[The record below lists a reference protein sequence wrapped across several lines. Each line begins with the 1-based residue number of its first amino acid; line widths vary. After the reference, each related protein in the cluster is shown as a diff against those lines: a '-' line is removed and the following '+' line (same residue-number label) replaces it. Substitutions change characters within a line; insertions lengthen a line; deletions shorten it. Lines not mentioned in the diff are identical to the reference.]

1 MKKVLIIA
9 ATAVAAT
16 FSMTSCVETN
26 ESASV
31 TALREAKVAQLQ
43 AMADQ
48 AQAMADQARWKA
60 MKDSI
65 DFAIKE
71 GASVAELEE
80 LLAKYQYDLLN
91 WQYQMQQKQNEMI
104 GNANAHIKNLYT
116 NYSNAIGD
124 LNDLKA
130 DLFSA
135 QVNLSMANAD
145 LLEAQTFVVQETARQ
160 NKIIEDAQAKIDA
173 YNAYAGVDRADIQAE
188 YDALQTQLTIANSDK
203 FAKGQLRQQALT
215 DATNNWIEKNYTLEL
230 IVDQT
235 SHNITDI
242 NRKEN
247 TVATLDAVYKIL
259 DTLLTEFSLE
269 PSRNHFSIADS
280 TDRLVYATET
290 YTRTL
295 SFPIYY
301 INYSDY
307 ESAVTTLKSDSARV
321 AGEIG
326 VPSNATA
333 TPPVTATGAYLALE
347 NAEDALEQY
356 EESTPAASQDAQQ
369 IASLKK
375 AITDAQADLLDLQSE
390 LAEIEN
396 NLKWLPEL
404 YADLED
410 ANDAYQAELN
420 TLDENELVVDYFN
433 ACVNYEN
440 ASRVYAELSAQNQV
454 LYDML
459 YTMGGRWNREEIVD
473 ENGNYVDVDNDNN
486 VPDYNW
492 VFVPHETGLIDVQAL
507 IDEQEKTIADAQAAI
522 EKLSQISSNF
532 KPDDP
537 GDLSTNEVAA
547 QFVVNY
553 LTEKIAQLEEQ
564 IAVQE
569 QIVADAKAALDAA
582 LSNEQGSAE

>member
-9 ATAVAAT
+9 AAAVAAT

-31 TALREAKVAQLQ
+31 TALREAKVAHLQ
-43 AMADQ
+43 ALADQ

-71 GASVAELEE
+71 GASAAKLEA
-80 LLAKYQYDLLN
+80 LLAQYQYDLLN

-104 GNANAHIKNLYT
+104 GNANAHINNLYT

-203 FAKGQLRQQALT
+203 FAKGQLRLQALN
-215 DATNNWIEKNYTLEL
+215 DANNWIEKNYTLEL
-230 IVDQT
+230 IGDQM
-235 SHNITDI
+235 SQNITDI

-259 DTLLTEFSLE
+259 DTLLTEFSLK
-269 PSRNHFSIADS
+269 PIRNYFNIADS

-290 YTRTL
+290 YTHTL

-307 ESAVTTLKSDSARV
+307 ESAVTALKSDSARV
-321 AGEIG
+321 TGEIG

-356 EESTPAASQDAQQ
+356 EENTPAASQDEQQ
-369 IASLKK
+369 IALLKK
-375 AITDAQADLLDLQSE
+375 AIADAQADLLTLQSE

-440 ASRVYAELSAQNQV
+440 ASRVYAELIAQNDV

-459 YTMGGRWNREEIVD
+459 YQSGGYWDQEPVLD
-473 ENGNYVDVDNDNN
+473 KNGNHLDLDDDGYY
-486 VPDYNW
+486 DYNW
-492 VFVPHETGLIDVQAL
+492 VFVPYETGLIDVQAL
-507 IDEQEKTIADAQAAI
+507 IDYQEKIIASAQAAI
-522 EKLSQISSNF
+522 EELSQISSNF
-532 KPDDP
+532 NPDDP

-564 IAVQE
+564 IAIQE

>member
-9 ATAVAAT
+9 AAAVAAT

-43 AMADQ
+43 ALAER
-48 AQAMADQARWKA
+48 AQAMADQARWQA

-71 GASVAELEE
+71 GASAAELEA
-80 LLAKYQYDLLN
+80 LLAQYQYDLLN

-104 GNANAHIKNLYT
+104 GNANAHINNLYT

-215 DATNNWIEKNYTLEL
+215 DANKWIEKNYTLEL
-230 IVDQT
+230 IEDQM
-235 SHNITDI
+235 SNNITDI

-247 TVATLDAVYKIL
+247 TVATLDAVYKLL
-259 DTLLTEFSLE
+259 DTLFTEFNLE
-269 PSRNHFSIADS
+269 PYRSNFSIADS

-290 YTRTL
+290 YTPTL
-295 SFPIYY
+295 SFPIYD

-307 ESAVTTLKSDSARV
+307 ESAVTSLKSDSARV

-333 TPPVTATGAYLALE
+333 TPPVTATGAYLDLE

-369 IASLKK
+369 IAMLKE
-375 AITDAQADLLDLQSE
+375 AIADAQAALLALQSE

-410 ANDAYQAELN
+410 ANEAYQAELN
-420 TLDENELVVDYFN
+420 TLDENELVVGYFN
-433 ACVNYEN
+433 ACVDYEN
-440 ASRVYAELSAQNQV
+440 ASRVYAELDAQRTA
-454 LYDML
+454 LFTML
-459 YTMGGRWNREEIVD
+459 YSGGYWEYVYD
-473 ENGNYVDVDNDNN
+473 GNGSPVIEDYVYDPNTDSYY
-486 VPDYNW
+486 PIYAM
-492 VFVPHETGLIDVQAL
+492 EYIGGSLIDVQAL
-507 IDEQEKTIADAQAAI
+507 INEEENKIAEAEAAI
-522 EKLSQISSNF
+522 EELSKISNTF
-532 KPDDP
+532 DPENP
-537 GDLSTNEVAA
+537 GDLSR
-547 QFVVNY
+547 
-553 LTEKIAQLEEQ
+553 
-564 IAVQE
+564 
-569 QIVADAKAALDAA
+569 
-582 LSNEQGSAE
+582 

>member
-9 ATAVAAT
+9 AAAVAAT

-43 AMADQ
+43 ALAER
-48 AQAMADQARWKA
+48 AQAMADQARWQA
-60 MKDSI
+60 MQDSI

-71 GASVAELEE
+71 GASAAELEA
-80 LLAKYQYDLLN
+80 LLAQYQYDLLN

-104 GNANAHIKNLYT
+104 GNANAHINNLYT

-124 LNDLKA
+124 LNELKA

-145 LLEAQTFVVQETARQ
+145 LLEAQTFVVQETAKQ

-215 DATNNWIEKNYTLEL
+215 DAKNWIEKNYTLEL
-230 IVDQT
+230 IVDQ
-235 SHNITDI
+235 SYNITDI

-269 PSRNHFSIADS
+269 PSRNSFSIADS
-280 TDRLVYATET
+280 TDRLVYATEI

-307 ESAVTTLKSDSARV
+307 ESAVTALKSDSARV

-333 TPPVTATGAYLALE
+333 TPPVTATGAYLTLE

-356 EESTPAASQDAQQ
+356 EESTPAASQDEQQ
-369 IASLKK
+369 IASLKE
-375 AITDAQADLLDLQSE
+375 AIADAQADLLALQSE

-410 ANDAYQAELN
+410 ANEAYQAELN
-420 TLDENELVVDYFN
+420 TLDENELVVGYFN
-433 ACVNYEN
+433 ACVDYEN
-440 ASRVYAELSAQNQV
+440 ASRVYAELDAQSTA
-454 LYDML
+454 LFTML
-459 YTMGGRWNREEIVD
+459 YSGGYWEYVYD
-473 ENGNYVDVDNDNN
+473 GNGNPVIEDYVIDPNTNQAY
-486 VPDYNW
+486 PIYAM
-492 VFVPHETGLIDVQAL
+492 EYIGGSLIDVQAL
-507 IDEQEKTIADAQAAI
+507 INEEENKIAEAEAAI
-522 EKLSQISSNF
+522 EELSKISNTF
-532 KPDDP
+532 DPENP
-537 GDLSTNEVAA
+537 GDLSKNEVAA

-564 IAVQE
+564 IAIQE
-569 QIVADAKAALDAA
+569 QIVASAKAALEEA
-582 LSNEQGSAE
+582 LAGESTPAE

>member
-9 ATAVAAT
+9 AAAVAAT

-31 TALREAKVAQLQ
+31 TALREAKVAHLQ
-43 AMADQ
+43 ALADQ

-71 GASVAELEE
+71 GASAAELEA
-80 LLAKYQYDLLN
+80 LLAQYQYDLLN

-104 GNANAHIKNLYT
+104 GNANAHINNLYT

-203 FAKGQLRQQALT
+203 FAKGQLRLQALN
-215 DATNNWIEKNYTLEL
+215 DANNWIEKNYTLEL
-230 IVDQT
+230 IGDQM
-235 SHNITDI
+235 SQNITDI

-259 DTLLTEFSLE
+259 DTLLTEFSLK
-269 PSRNHFSIADS
+269 PIRNYFNIADS

-290 YTRTL
+290 YTPTL

-307 ESAVTTLKSDSARV
+307 ESAVTALKSDSARV
-321 AGEIG
+321 TGEIG

-356 EESTPAASQDAQQ
+356 EENTPAASQDEQQ
-369 IASLKK
+369 IALLKK
-375 AITDAQADLLDLQSE
+375 AIADAQANLLDLQSK
-390 LAEIEN
+390 LAKIEN

-410 ANDAYQAELN
+410 ANEAYQAELN
-420 TLDENELVVDYFN
+420 TLDENELVVGYFN
-433 ACVNYEN
+433 ACVDYEN
-440 ASRVYAELSAQNQV
+440 ASRVYAELIAQNDV

-459 YTMGGRWNREEIVD
+459 YQSGGYWDLKPILD
-473 ENGNYVDVDNDNN
+473 EDGNQLDLDYDGND
-486 VPDYNW
+486 DYNW
-492 VFVPHETGLIDVQAL
+492 VFVPDETGLIDVQAL

>member
-9 ATAVAAT
+9 AAAAVAAT

-43 AMADQ
+43 ALADQ
-48 AQAMADQARWKA
+48 AQAMADQARWQA

-71 GASVAELEE
+71 GASAAELEA
-80 LLAKYQYDLLN
+80 LLAQYQYDLLN

-104 GNANAHIKNLYT
+104 GNANAHINNLYI

-145 LLEAQTFVVQETARQ
+145 LLEAQTFVVQETAIQ

-188 YDALQTQLTIANSDK
+188 YDALGPQLTIANSDK
-203 FAKGQLRQQALT
+203 FAKGQLRLQALT
-215 DATNNWIEKNYTLEL
+215 DAHNWIEKNYTLEL
-230 IVDQT
+230 IVDQMN
-235 SHNITDI
+235 HNITDI

-269 PSRNHFSIADS
+269 PSSNYFSIADS

-307 ESAVTTLKSDSARV
+307 ESAVTALKSDSARV

-333 TPPVTATGAYLALE
+333 TPPVTATGAYLTLE

-356 EESTPAASQDAQQ
+356 EESTPAASQDEQQ
-369 IASLKK
+369 IALLKE
-375 AITDAQADLLDLQSE
+375 AIADAQADLLTLQSE

-440 ASRVYAELSAQNQV
+440 ASRVYAELIAQNDV

-459 YTMGGRWNREEIVD
+459 YQSGGYWNQEPVLD
-473 ENGNYVDVDNDNN
+473 ENGNHLDIDNDGYY
-486 VPDYNW
+486 DYNW
-492 VFVPHETGLIDVQAL
+492 VFVPYETGLIDVQAL
-507 IDEQEKTIADAQAAI
+507 IDYQEKIIASAQAAI
-522 EKLSQISSNF
+522 EELSQISSNF
-532 KPDDP
+532 NPDAP

-564 IAVQE
+564 IAIQE

>member
-9 ATAVAAT
+9 AAAVAAT

-31 TALREAKVAQLQ
+31 TALREAKVAHLQ
-43 AMADQ
+43 ALADR
-48 AQAMADQARWKA
+48 AQAMADQARWQA

-71 GASVAELEE
+71 GASAAELEA
-80 LLAKYQYDLLN
+80 LLAQYQYDLLN

-104 GNANAHIKNLYT
+104 GNANAHINNLYT

-124 LNDLKA
+124 LNELKA

-188 YDALQTQLTIANSDK
+188 YDAIQTQLTIANSDK

-215 DATNNWIEKNYTLEL
+215 DADNWIKKNYTLEL
-230 IVDQT
+230 IEDQI

-269 PSRNHFSIADS
+269 PSSNYFSIADS

-301 INYSDY
+301 ISDY
-307 ESAVTTLKSDSARV
+307 ESAVTALKSDSARV
-321 AGEIG
+321 ASDIG

-333 TPPVTATGAYLALE
+333 TPPVTATGAYLTLE

-356 EESTPAASQDAQQ
+356 EENTPAASQDEQQ
-369 IASLKK
+369 IASLKEVI
-375 AITDAQADLLDLQSE
+375 ADAQADLLALQSE

-410 ANDAYQAELN
+410 ANEAYQAELN
-420 TLDENELVVDYFN
+420 TLDENELVVGYFN
-433 ACVNYEN
+433 ACVDYEN
-440 ASRVYAELSAQNQV
+440 ASRVYAELDAQSNA
-454 LYDML
+454 LFTML
-459 YTMGGRWNREEIVD
+459 YSGGHWEYVYD
-473 ENGNYVDVDNDNN
+473 GNGNRVIEDYVFDPNTNQSY
-486 VPDYNW
+486 PIYAM
-492 VFVPHETGLIDVQAL
+492 EYIGGSLIDVQAL
-507 IDEQEKTIADAQAAI
+507 INEEENKIAEAEAAI
-522 EKLSQISSNF
+522 EELSKISNTF
-532 KPDDP
+532 NPENP
-537 GDLSTNEVAA
+537 GDLSNNEVAA

-553 LTEKIAQLEEQ
+553 LTEKIAQLEEK
-564 IAVQE
+564 IAIQE
-569 QIVADAKAALDAA
+569 QIVASAKAALEEA
-582 LSNEQGSAE
+582 LAGESTPAE

>member
-9 ATAVAAT
+9 AAAAVAAT

-43 AMADQ
+43 ALADQ
-48 AQAMADQARWKA
+48 AQAMADQARWQA

-71 GASVAELEE
+71 GASAAELEA
-80 LLAKYQYDLLN
+80 LLAQYQYDLLN

-104 GNANAHIKNLYT
+104 GNANAHINNLYI

-145 LLEAQTFVVQETARQ
+145 LLEAQTFVVQETAIQ

-188 YDALQTQLTIANSDK
+188 YDALGPQLTIANSDK
-203 FAKGQLRQQALT
+203 FAKGQLRLQALT
-215 DATNNWIEKNYTLEL
+215 DAHNWIEKNYTLEL
-230 IVDQT
+230 IVDQMN
-235 SHNITDI
+235 HNITDI

-269 PSRNHFSIADS
+269 PSSNYFSIADS

-307 ESAVTTLKSDSARV
+307 ESAVTALKSDSARV

-333 TPPVTATGAYLALE
+333 TPPVTATGAYLTLE

-356 EESTPAASQDAQQ
+356 EESTPAASQDEQQ
-369 IASLKK
+369 IALLKE
-375 AITDAQADLLDLQSE
+375 AIADAQADLLTLQSE

-440 ASRVYAELSAQNQV
+440 ASRVYAELIAQNDV

-459 YTMGGRWNREEIVD
+459 YQSGGYWNQEPVLD
-473 ENGNYVDVDNDNN
+473 ENGNHLDLDNDGYY
-486 VPDYNW
+486 DYNW
-492 VFVPHETGLIDVQAL
+492 VFVPYETGLIDVQAL
-507 IDEQEKTIADAQAAI
+507 IDYQEKIIASAQAAI
-522 EKLSQISSNF
+522 EELSQISSNF
-532 KPDDP
+532 NPDAP

-564 IAVQE
+564 IAIQE

>member
-9 ATAVAAT
+9 AAAVAAT

-31 TALREAKVAQLQ
+31 TALREAKVAHLQ
-43 AMADQ
+43 ALADQ

-71 GASVAELEE
+71 GASAAELEA
-80 LLAKYQYDLLN
+80 LLAQYQY
-91 WQYQMQQKQNEMI
+91 EMI
-104 GNANAHIKNLYT
+104 GNANAHINNLYT

-203 FAKGQLRQQALT
+203 FAKGQLRLQALN
-215 DATNNWIEKNYTLEL
+215 DANNWIEKNYTLEL
-230 IVDQT
+230 IGDQM
-235 SHNITDI
+235 SQNITDI

-259 DTLLTEFSLE
+259 DTLLTEFSLK
-269 PSRNHFSIADS
+269 PIRNYFNIADS

-290 YTRTL
+290 YTPTL

-307 ESAVTTLKSDSARV
+307 ESAVTALKSDSARV
-321 AGEIG
+321 TGEIG

-356 EESTPAASQDAQQ
+356 EENTPAASQDEQQ
-369 IASLKK
+369 IALLKK
-375 AITDAQADLLDLQSE
+375 AIADAQANLLDLQSK
-390 LAEIEN
+390 LAKIEN

-410 ANDAYQAELN
+410 ANEAYQAELN
-420 TLDENELVVDYFN
+420 TLDENELVVGYFN
-433 ACVNYEN
+433 ACVDYEN
-440 ASRVYAELSAQNQV
+440 ASRVYAELIAQNDV

-459 YTMGGRWNREEIVD
+459 YQSGGYWDLKPILD
-473 ENGNYVDVDNDNN
+473 EDGNQLDLDYDGND
-486 VPDYNW
+486 DYNW
-492 VFVPHETGLIDVQAL
+492 VFVPDETGLIDVQAL

>member
-9 ATAVAAT
+9 AAAAVAAT

-43 AMADQ
+43 ALADQ
-48 AQAMADQARWKA
+48 AQAMADQARWQA

-71 GASVAELEE
+71 GASAAELEA
-80 LLAKYQYDLLN
+80 LLAQYQYDLLN

-104 GNANAHIKNLYT
+104 GNANAHINNLYI

-145 LLEAQTFVVQETARQ
+145 LLEAQTFVVQETAIQ

-188 YDALQTQLTIANSDK
+188 YDALGPQLTIAYSDK
-203 FAKGQLRQQALT
+203 FAKGQLRLQALT
-215 DATNNWIEKNYTLEL
+215 DAHNWIEKNYTLEL
-230 IVDQT
+230 IVDQMN
-235 SHNITDI
+235 HNITDI

-269 PSRNHFSIADS
+269 PSSNYFSIADS

-307 ESAVTTLKSDSARV
+307 ESAVTALKSDSARV

-333 TPPVTATGAYLALE
+333 TPPVTATGAYLTLE

-356 EESTPAASQDAQQ
+356 EESTPAASQDEQQ
-369 IASLKK
+369 IALLKE
-375 AITDAQADLLDLQSE
+375 AIADAQADLLTLQSE

-440 ASRVYAELSAQNQV
+440 ASRVYAELIAQNDV

-459 YTMGGRWNREEIVD
+459 YQSGGYWNQEPVLD
-473 ENGNYVDVDNDNN
+473 ENGNHLDLDNDGYY
-486 VPDYNW
+486 DYNW
-492 VFVPHETGLIDVQAL
+492 VFVPYETGLIDVQAL
-507 IDEQEKTIADAQAAI
+507 IDYQEKIIASAQAAI
-522 EKLSQISSNF
+522 EELSQISSNF
-532 KPDDP
+532 NPDAP

-564 IAVQE
+564 IAIQE

>member
-9 ATAVAAT
+9 AAAAVAAT

-43 AMADQ
+43 ALADQ
-48 AQAMADQARWKA
+48 AQAMADQARWQA

-71 GASVAELEE
+71 GASAAELEA
-80 LLAKYQYDLLN
+80 LLAQYQYDLLN

-104 GNANAHIKNLYT
+104 GNANAHINNLYI

-145 LLEAQTFVVQETARQ
+145 LLEAQTFVVQETAIQ

-188 YDALQTQLTIANSDK
+188 YDALGPQLTIAYSDK
-203 FAKGQLRQQALT
+203 FAKGQLRLQALT
-215 DATNNWIEKNYTLEL
+215 DAHNWIEKNYTLEL
-230 IVDQT
+230 IVDQMN
-235 SHNITDI
+235 HNITDI

-269 PSRNHFSIADS
+269 PSSNYFSIADS

-307 ESAVTTLKSDSARV
+307 ESAVTALKSDSARV

-333 TPPVTATGAYLALE
+333 TPPVTATGAYLTLE

-356 EESTPAASQDAQQ
+356 EESTPAASQDEQQ
-369 IASLKK
+369 IALLKE
-375 AITDAQADLLDLQSE
+375 AIADAQADLLTLQSE

-440 ASRVYAELSAQNQV
+440 ASRVYAELIAQNDV

-459 YTMGGRWNREEIVD
+459 YQSGGYWNQEPVLD
-473 ENGNYVDVDNDNN
+473 ENGNHLDIDNDGYY
-486 VPDYNW
+486 DYNW
-492 VFVPHETGLIDVQAL
+492 VFVPYETGLIDVQAL
-507 IDEQEKTIADAQAAI
+507 IDYQEKIIASAQAAI
-522 EKLSQISSNF
+522 EELSQISSNF
-532 KPDDP
+532 NPDAP

-564 IAVQE
+564 IAIQE